1 MKTLQVVSGFPLGR
15 IKVEISEISLC
26 KRPRGPA
33 GYACKLTEK
42 ALLGREKK
50 KIYVP
55 TEDNANYILLDF
67 FEIIFYI
74 IRQDFLFAWRK
85 IFLMVREKIFDSPMS
100 AMKKFLF
107 LF

>member
-1 MKTLQVVSGFPLGR
+1 LKTLEGTR
-15 IKVEISEISLC
+15 WLC
-26 KRPRGPA
+26 
-33 GYACKLTEK
+33 LQDSEK

-67 FEIIFYI
+67 FEIIFYV

-85 IFLMVREKIFDSPMS
+85 IFLMVREKFFDLPMS
-100 AMKKFLF
+100 ATKKFF